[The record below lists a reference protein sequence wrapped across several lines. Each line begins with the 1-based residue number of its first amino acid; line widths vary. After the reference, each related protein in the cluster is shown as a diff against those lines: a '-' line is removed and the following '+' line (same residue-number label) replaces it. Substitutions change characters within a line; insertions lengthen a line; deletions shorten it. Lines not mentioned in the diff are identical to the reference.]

1 MFGYAPPGASISPVN
16 VLPVNWETPN
26 GIVYAN
32 IAALDRI
39 DLAELDWYPIIPG
52 NQPSFD
58 PATQILD
65 QNLALIGGE
74 IIQSWTVRSMTAG
87 ELLSYQNQVARAEA
101 SSAAALVEQIKA
113 SAKAALVT
121 SDITILRCYEAGVP
135 VPAEWHSYRVALRG
149 LMATGAS
156 TLPSSPTYPLGT

>member
-1 MFGYAPPGASISPVN
+1 MFGYAPPGAPISPVN
-16 VLPVNWETPN
+16 VLPGSWMGPN
-26 GIVYAN
+26 GVIYVGLAQ
-32 IAALDRI
+32 LH
-39 DLAELDWYPIIPG
+39 LAELAKIDWYPIIPG

-58 PATQILD
+58 PATQILE

-87 ELLSYQNQVARAEA
+87 ELLSCQNQVARAEA

-135 VPAEWHSYRVALRG
+135 VPIEWHSYRVALRG